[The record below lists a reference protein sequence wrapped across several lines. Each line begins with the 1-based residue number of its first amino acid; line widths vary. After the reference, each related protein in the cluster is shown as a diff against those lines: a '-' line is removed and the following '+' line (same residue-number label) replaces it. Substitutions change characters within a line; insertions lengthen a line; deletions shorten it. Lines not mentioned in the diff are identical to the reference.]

1 MIYPANYSFL
11 GYGGVVFSL
20 EDRELQLDI
29 DRKESG
35 IQRRLLFIL
44 NQLLRNL
51 RNEII
56 EEKKIKTIST
66 VTSDP
71 VLFSYLFDSLMGGQL
86 ESLIPESPSISIII
100 KFNLSQIIQSREK
113 EIDLVR
119 RYIKNK
125 KLVITDNLSF
135 SLVDEGGDMYNDVYI
150 VISGSP
156 DKDRVVNGV
165 HGTRMDEK
173 RNIVVTNA
181 LPEDLSYIL
190 IFGNFE
196 IKDEKDK

>member
-1 MIYPANYSFL
+1 MIYPENYSFL
-11 GYGGVVFSL
+11 GCGGVVFSL
-20 EDRELQLDI
+20 EGRDLQLDI

-35 IQRRLLFIL
+35 TQRRLLFIL

-51 RNEII
+51 RKEII
-56 EEKKIKTIST
+56 EGKKIKTISI

-86 ESLIPESPSISIII
+86 ESLIPESPPISIII
-100 KFNLSQIIQSREK
+100 KFNLSQIIKSREK

-135 SLVDEGGDMYNDVYI
+135 SLVDKGGDMYNDVYI

-156 DKDRVVNGV
+156 DKDIVVNGV

-181 LPEDLSYIL
+181 LPKGLSYIL
-190 IFGNFE
+190 ISGNFK
-196 IKDEKDK
+196 IKDEKDN